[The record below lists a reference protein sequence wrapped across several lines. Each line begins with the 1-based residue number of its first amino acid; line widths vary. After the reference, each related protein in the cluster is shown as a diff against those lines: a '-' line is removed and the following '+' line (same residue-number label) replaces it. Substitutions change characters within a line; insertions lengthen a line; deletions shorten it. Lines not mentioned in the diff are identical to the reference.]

1 MISTMV
7 VTKRNNW
14 KKIIMIMLMAMVII
28 DLSIGEKLRE
38 TLEMFASSP
47 ALRIVLK
54 LTNLILLLNFST

>member
-7 VTKRNNW
+7 VTKMNNW